1 MDDVMIYT
9 DRREF
14 LIASVSDGR
23 AAWDD
28 GSAEPEFFG
37 LAKTEHQFRQALCE
51 AKYPTVRKLSKQQM
65 QALMADELK
74 TMATG

>member
-23 AAWDD
+23 TAWDD
-28 GSAEPEFFG
+28 GRKEPEFFG

-51 AKYPTVRKLSKQQM
+51 AMFPTVRKLSRQQM
-65 QALMADELK
+65 QAMMADELK
-74 TMATG
+74 TMGAV